1 MVSPAGL
8 RGALPGDGKFGSCS
22 RLCVA
27 PGGGPRSGGPGD
39 GEGTGAAG
47 GGPHRAPPGRGE
59 AAVREAALLRLRRR
73 RRRRFQRWRRLGG
86 RRPGL
91 FQPPALQSA
100 EVSARG
106 AGRRGA
112 AGLAAWTARAPSRGR
127 GSRGARGA
135 GQALASGVGAAEN
148 GGSAQV
154 AAHAAWHNPASPSP
168 AVGCQLS
175 RLTKA
180 TSEQPEFAESLSHP
194 AGAPTPRRASR
205 LPWSTFPSFPSPW
218 NLERST
224 GLCGTRLLFVFKIAS
239 ALIAH
244 EVFSL

>member
-1 MVSPAGL
+1 MASPAGL
-8 RGALPGDGKFGSCS
+8 RGALPGDGKFGSRS
-22 RLCVA
+22 RFCVA

-39 GEGTGAAG
+39 GEGAGAAG

-59 AAVREAALLRLRRR
+59 AAVREAALLRLRRQRRLR
-73 RRRRFQRWRRLGG
+73 RRRRLRG
-86 RRPGL
+86 RRPGF

-100 EVSARG
+100 EVSACGAARGGGARSLDG
-106 AGRRGA
+106 AGSPERSRLQGHARRRPG
-112 AGLAAWTARAPSRGR
+112 
-127 GSRGARGA
+127 
-135 GQALASGVGAAEN
+135 SGVGAAEN

-154 AAHAAWHNPASPSP
+154 ADRAAWHNPASPSP

-194 AGAPTPRRASR
+194 AGAPTSRRASR
-205 LPWSTFPSFPSPW
+205 LLWSTFPSFPSPW

-239 ALIAH
+239 AFISH